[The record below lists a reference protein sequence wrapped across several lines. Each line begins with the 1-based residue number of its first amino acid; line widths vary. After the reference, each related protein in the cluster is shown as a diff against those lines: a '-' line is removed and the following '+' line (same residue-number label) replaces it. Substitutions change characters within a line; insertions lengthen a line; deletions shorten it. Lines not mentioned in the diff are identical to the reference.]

1 MDYNNYHNGNENND
15 NMNQENPEEQPA
27 QETNPETNG
36 GIAQTARQN
45 AKANQDDKPKKRKS
59 GNFFSALIGGVVSAV
74 IVVLLFTTNIIP
86 DGGNTSNSNAGSNN
100 NESSETSGTPEVTET
115 IASDDANTASSM
127 EEAAEAVVGVTRI
140 QQTNIWEQSSESGT
154 GSGIIYKK
162 ENGNA
167 YVVTNQHVVA
177 DAQEVEVALN
187 NDERINAEVLG
198 TDQLSDLAVL
208 KIDGSKIDTVA
219 SLGSS
224 SDVEVGETAVAIG
237 NPLGMEFANTLTRGI
252 ISGVDRSV
260 QMDTNRDG
268 QPDWVTEVLQT
279 DAAINPGNSGGA
291 LVNSDGKVI
300 GINSMKIAQT
310 AVEGI
315 GFAIPIDTA
324 MPIIEQLEKDGAVSR
339 PFIGISSVSMSQ
351 VPQQYR
357 NQVQVPE
364 SVEGGMV
371 IAQAEDGSPA
381 AEAGLQQ
388 FDVITKINGNAV
400 TSIVD
405 LRQFLYNE
413 AEIGETVELEIYRNG
428 EAQTVSL
435 ELAER
440 QKKQQQN

>member
-1 MDYNNYHNGNENND
+1 MDYNNQNDHENRD
-15 NMNQENPEEQPA
+15 NMNQEFPDNQSDRETTSAEE
-27 QETNPETNG
+27 G

-45 AKANQDDKPKKRKS
+45 AQANQDKKTNNRKPGNLLS
-59 GNFFSALIGGVVSAV
+59 GLIGGIVSAV

-86 DGGNTSNSNAGSNN
+86 NDGTNSGSNGSSNEN
-100 NESSETSGTPEVTET
+100 NDNQSSNTPEVTET
-115 IASDDANTASSM
+115 IASDNADTASNM
-127 EEAAEAVVGVTRI
+127 EEASKAVVGVTRI
-140 QQTNIWEQSSESGT
+140 QQTNIWEQESSESGT

-162 ENGNA
+162 ENGDA

-187 NDERINAEVLG
+187 NDERIDAEVLG

-224 SDVEVGETAVAIG
+224 SDVEVGETAIAIG

-260 QMDTNRDG
+260 NMDTNGDG

-291 LVNSDGKVI
+291 LVNSEGEVI

-324 MPIIEQLEKDGAVSR
+324 MPIIEQLEKDGTVSR
-339 PFIGISSVSMSQ
+339 PFIGISSVSISQ

-357 NQVQVPE
+357 DQVQVPE

-371 IAQAEDGSPA
+371 IAQTEEGSPA
-381 AEAGLQQ
+381 AEADLQQ
-388 FDVITKINGNAV
+388 FDVITKINGNEV
-400 TSIVD
+400 KSIVD
-405 LRQFLYNE
+405 LRKYLYNE
-413 AEIGETVELEIYRNG
+413 AEAGETVELEIYRNG
-428 EAQTVSL
+428 EAQAVSL

-440 QKKQQQN
+440 EQPSQ